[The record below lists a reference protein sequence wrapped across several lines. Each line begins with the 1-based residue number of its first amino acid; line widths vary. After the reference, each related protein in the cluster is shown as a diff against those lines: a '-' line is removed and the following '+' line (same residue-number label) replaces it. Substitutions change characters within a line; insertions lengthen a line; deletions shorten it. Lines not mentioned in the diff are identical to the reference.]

1 MSLRHEITPIASTD
15 APFVMRRL
23 GALVLGIMIIGHGLV
38 EEQEPNEGA
47 ASEPERAPVRHLIL
61 SLDGVGYA
69 LVEEMVRRGHFAVFH
84 KPARLIAP
92 FPTLTNPS
100 FIEILRPLGA
110 PPSAGYEDYY
120 YDPLANAMRGGFWHR
135 FRRRTF
141 IEGTFRELFDY
152 HPSGLVMT
160 LEYAAPPLSA
170 WLDAQL
176 SLRRAV
182 GKFRRSSDE
191 VFIAYVSATD
201 PLAHVGGEGLLRQF
215 LATLDRKLEQLFLEA
230 EGRIHITVFSDH
242 GNLFARYRRAEL
254 QEALRADGF
263 RMGERLQGERSVVQ
277 PRYGLVGCAVFY
289 VADAQEPRVAEV
301 LAVVPGV
308 DLVAYHRNGMVYV
321 VGPRGRARIERRGD
335 RYRYLTFTG
344 DPLGLTPILERL
356 RAEGRMDEAGFVADA
371 DLFAATHAHEY
382 PDALR
387 RLWESL
393 TGYVRY
399 PASVLVSLEDGY
411 YDGSDVLD
419 LLAILRATHGNLRRA
434 QTEGF
439 VLTTVRELPEA
450 IRAADLWSALGLRAE
465 GAARSESRRP

>member
-1 MSLRHEITPIASTD
+1 MFD
-15 APFVMRRL
+15 
-23 GALVLGIMIIGHGLV
+23 
-38 EEQEPNEGA
+38 
-47 ASEPERAPVRHLIL
+47 PERQAHRTAHPLRDPVRHFIL

-69 LVEEMVRRGHFAVFH
+69 LVEGLMREGHFAFFH
-84 KPARLIAP
+84 RPARLIAP
-92 FPTLTNPS
+92 FPTLTNPA

-110 PPSAGYEDYY
+110 PPSPGYEDYY
-120 YDPLANAMRGGFWHR
+120 YDPTANAMRGGFWHR

-152 HPSGLVMT
+152 HPSGVTMT

-176 SLRRAV
+176 SLQKALGRF
-182 GKFRRSSDE
+182 KRSSDE
-191 VFIAYVSATD
+191 LFIAYVSATD
-201 PLAHVGGEGLLRQF
+201 PLAHLGGEGLLRRF
-215 LATLDRKLEQLFLEA
+215 LVALDRKLERLFIES
-230 EGRIHITVFSDH
+230 EGRVHITLFSDH

-263 RMGERLQGERSVVQ
+263 RLGNRLEGDRSIVQ

-289 VADAQEPRVAEV
+289 VAEAQEPRVAEV
-301 LAVVPGV
+301 LALVPGV
-308 DLVAYHRNGMVYV
+308 DIVAYRRNGRIYV

-335 RYRYLTFTG
+335 RYRYLAFTG
-344 DPLGLTPILERL
+344 DPLLLLPILDRL
-356 RAEGRMDEAGFVADA
+356 RAEGRVDDEGFVADA
-371 DLFAATHAHEY
+371 DLFAATHAHSY

-387 RLWESL
+387 RLWAGL
-393 TGYVRY
+393 TNAVRH

-419 LLAILRATHGNLRRA
+419 LFAILRATHGNLRRA

-439 VLTTVRELPEA
+439 VLTTVRELPEV
-450 IRAADLWSALGLRAE
+450 IRAADLWSALGLPSDGTTHRE
-465 GAARSESRRP
+465 HSRPER

>member
-1 MSLRHEITPIASTD
+1 M
-15 APFVMRRL
+15 L
-23 GALVLGIMIIGHGLV
+23 G
-38 EEQEPNEGA
+38 
-47 ASEPERAPVRHLIL
+47 PERTAHRTTRPAPDSVRHLIL

-69 LVEEMVRRGHFAVFH
+69 LVEALMREGHFALFH
-84 KPARLIAP
+84 RPARLIAP
-92 FPTLTNPS
+92 FPTLTNPA

-110 PPSAGYEDYY
+110 PPSPGYEDYY
-120 YDPLANAMRGGFWHR
+120 FDPTANAMRGGFWHR

-152 HPSGLVMT
+152 HPSGVTMT

-176 SLRRAV
+176 SLQKALGRF
-182 GKFRRSSDE
+182 KRSSDAL
-191 VFIAYVSATD
+191 FIAYVSATD
-201 PLAHVGGEGLLRQF
+201 PLAHLGGEGLLRRF
-215 LATLDRKLEQLFLEA
+215 LVTLDRKLEQLFLEF
-230 EGRIHITVFSDH
+230 EGRVHITLFSDH

-263 RMGERLQGERSVVQ
+263 RLGNRLEGERSVVQ

-289 VADAQEPRVAEV
+289 IAEAQEPRVAEV
-301 LAVVPGV
+301 LALVPGV
-308 DLVAYHRNGMVYV
+308 DIVAYHRNGMVYV

-344 DPLGLTPILERL
+344 DPLQLVPILDRL
-356 RAEGRMDEAGFVADA
+356 RAEGRMDEEGFVADA
-371 DLFAATHAHEY
+371 DLFAATHAHSY

-387 RLWESL
+387 RLWEGL
-393 TGYVRY
+393 TGSVRY

-419 LLAILRATHGNLRRA
+419 LFAILRATHGNLRRA

-439 VLTTVRELPEA
+439 VLTTAKELPEV
-450 IRAADLWSALGLRAE
+450 IRAADVWSALGLPPTDSTPRE
-465 GAARSESRRP
+465 RSQPER

>member
-1 MSLRHEITPIASTD
+1 MLDPQHTD
-15 APFVMRRL
+15 HRTRRSSPDS
-23 GALVLGIMIIGHGLV
+23 I
-38 EEQEPNEGA
+38 
-47 ASEPERAPVRHLIL
+47 RHLIL

-69 LVEEMVRRGHFAVFH
+69 LIQELKLRGHFASFH
-84 KPARLIAP
+84 PPARLIAP
-92 FPTLTNPS
+92 FPTLTNPA

-110 PPSAGYEDYY
+110 PPSPGYEDYY
-120 YDPLANAMRGGFWHR
+120 YDPTANAMRGGFWHR

-152 HPSGLVMT
+152 HPSGVTMT

-176 SLRRAV
+176 SVQKALGRFA
-182 GKFRRSSDE
+182 RSPE
-191 VFIAYVSATD
+191 PVFIAYVSATD
-201 PLAHVGGEGLLRQF
+201 PLAHLGGAGLVRRF
-215 LATLDRKLEQLFLEA
+215 LAALDRKLEQLLREH
-230 EGRIHITVFSDH
+230 EGRLHITLFSDH

-263 RMGERLQGERSVVQ
+263 RVGSRLEGDRSVVQ

-289 VADAQEPRVAEV
+289 VAEAQEPRVAEV

-308 DLVAYHRNGMVYV
+308 DLVAYHRHGMVYV

-344 DPLGLTPILERL
+344 DPLQLVPILDRL
-356 RAEGRMDEAGFVADA
+356 RAEGRMDEEGFVADA
-371 DLFAATHAHEY
+371 DLFAATHAHSY

-387 RLWESL
+387 RLWDGL
-393 TGYVRY
+393 TSIVQH
-399 PASVLVSLEDGY
+399 PANVLVSLEDGY
-411 YDGSDVLD
+411 YEGSDLLD
-419 LLAILRATHGNLRRA
+419 VFAILRATHGNLRRA

-439 VLTTVRELPEA
+439 VLTTAKALPEA
-450 IRAADLWSALGLRAE
+450 IRATDLWSALGLSPE
-465 GAARSESRRP
+465 EHARP